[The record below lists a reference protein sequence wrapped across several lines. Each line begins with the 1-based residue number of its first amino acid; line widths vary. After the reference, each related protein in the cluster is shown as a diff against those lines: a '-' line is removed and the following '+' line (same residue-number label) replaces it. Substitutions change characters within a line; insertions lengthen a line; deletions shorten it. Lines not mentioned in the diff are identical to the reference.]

1 MLLKILITSRCPNTY
16 ADLAGLRHHQK
27 VIHEG
32 QRKFCH
38 ECGESFKGPSSFAVH
53 KRVVVRSLFFSSD
66 RYEH

>member
-53 KRVVVRSLFFSSD
+53 KRVVVR
-66 RYEH
+66 